1 MIIFEFPTI
10 STRYNTD
17 KGASLLLTITELTIY
32 LNMGDAHVPSSGF
45 DTRIQASIDHICSEL
60 KLAQPVRLRSFK
72 LSNYLK
78 PESSDGIQ
86 NDIPESVINAVACAV
101 VSMAHEEAL
110 RMHRVSRHLPDR
122 IIGSLYGLSSS
133 AVVRNKQLISSVM
146 TKKRMHEQKNTSRRI
161 TFR

>member
-1 MIIFEFPTI
+1 
-10 STRYNTD
+10 
-17 KGASLLLTITELTIY
+17 
-32 LNMGDAHVPSSGF
+32 MGDAHVPSSGF

-60 KLAQPVRLRSFK
+60 KLAQPVRLRSFE

-78 PESSDGIQ
+78 PESGDGIQ
-86 NDIPESVINAVACAV
+86 NDIPESVINAVACAL

-122 IIGSLYGLSSS
+122 FIGRLYGLSSS

-146 TKKRMHEQKNTSRRI
+146 TKKRMHEQKSTSRRI

>member
-1 MIIFEFPTI
+1 M
-10 STRYNTD
+10 
-17 KGASLLLTITELTIY
+17 
-32 LNMGDAHVPSSGF
+32 
-45 DTRIQASIDHICSEL
+45 SIDHICSEL
-60 KLAQPVRLRSFK
+60 KLAQLVRLRSFE

-86 NDIPESVINAVACAV
+86 SDIPESVINAVACAV

-110 RMHRVSRHLPDR
+110 RTHRVSRHLPDR
-122 IIGSLYGLSSS
+122 IIGKIFGLSSS
-133 AVVRNKQLISSVM
+133 AVVRNKQLISLVM

>member
-1 MIIFEFPTI
+1 
-10 STRYNTD
+10 
-17 KGASLLLTITELTIY
+17 
-32 LNMGDAHVPSSGF
+32 MGEVHAPSSGF

-60 KLAQPVRLRSFK
+60 KLAQLVRSRSFEF
-72 LSNYLK
+72 SNYLK
-78 PESSDGIQ
+78 PESGDEINSDIIG
-86 NDIPESVINAVACAV
+86 SVINAVACAV

-122 IIGSLYGLSSS
+122 IIGRLYGLSSS

-146 TKKRMHEQKNTSRRI
+146 TKKRIHEQKNTSRRI

>member
-1 MIIFEFPTI
+1 
-10 STRYNTD
+10 
-17 KGASLLLTITELTIY
+17 
-32 LNMGDAHVPSSGF
+32 MGEVHVPTSGF
-45 DTRIQASIDHICSEL
+45 DARIQASIDHICSEL
-60 KLAQPVRLRSFK
+60 KLAQLVRSKSFE

-78 PESSDGIQ
+78 SESGDEI
-86 NDIPESVINAVACAV
+86 NRDIPESVINAVACAV

-122 IIGSLYGLSSS
+122 FIGRLYGLSSS

-146 TKKRMHEQKNTSRRI
+146 TKKRIHEQKNTSRRI